1 MRNLPDLRDPQRKE
15 KKARKAVDAKK
26 MAGHAGAR
34 GKQEHMP
41 DFRINPE
48 YQPTKNVIRQ
58 RVVATVI
65 TVITLLPGWSVE
77 GLWLSG

>member
-1 MRNLPDLRDPQRKE
+1 E

-26 MAGHAGAR
+26 MEAVFAGHAGAR